1 MTWVAV
7 ILLVGMV
14 AAGCGPT
21 AQQQRSARLEAL
33 QLELD
38 SVLETWKA
46 DVSRRRFATSADA
59 AHALVSRYDTVYAR
73 WGLRSDPLTQ
83 ATMAYTLAL
92 AARVD
97 RQDLSVD
104 DANALLGKMRGD
116 VERARS
122 VLAERHN
129 ESPAGREAAMI
140 AWWTEYWTANQ
151 RTYQVTAQN
160 PVQCETAPSRT
171 TGSPIVC
178 F

>member
-1 MTWVAV
+1 MTWAV
-7 ILLVGMV
+7 VVFLVGMM

-33 QLELD
+33 QMELD

-46 DVSRRRFATSADA
+46 DVGLRRFGSSADA

-73 WGLRSDPLTQ
+73 WGLRPDLLTQ

-97 RQDLSVD
+97 RKDLSVD

-116 VERARS
+116 AERARS
-122 VLAERHN
+122 VLAERHK
-129 ESPAGREAAMI
+129 ESSAGRDAAMI
-140 AWWTEYWTANQ
+140 AWWADYWTANQ
-151 RTYQVTAQN
+151 RTYQVTAQD
-160 PVQCETAPSRT
+160 PVKCETVPSHT